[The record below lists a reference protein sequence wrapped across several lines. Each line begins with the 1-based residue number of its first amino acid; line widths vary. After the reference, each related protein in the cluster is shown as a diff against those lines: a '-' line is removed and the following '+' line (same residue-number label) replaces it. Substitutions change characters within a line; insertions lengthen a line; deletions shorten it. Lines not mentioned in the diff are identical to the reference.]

1 MSDTDK
7 HAAHKSKDL
16 DAILA
21 IGVFLGLFGL
31 AVISAV
37 FFTNTYHG
45 KVVNLASGVLLLI
58 ISLLAILHSRNGK
71 KKK

>member
-1 MSDTDK
+1 MSDIDK
-7 HAAHKSKDL
+7 HTAHKSKDL

-37 FFTNTYHG
+37 FFTDTFQG
-45 KVVNLASGVLLLI
+45 KVVNLASGILLLI
-58 ISLLAILHSRNGK
+58 ISFLAIWRGRSGK